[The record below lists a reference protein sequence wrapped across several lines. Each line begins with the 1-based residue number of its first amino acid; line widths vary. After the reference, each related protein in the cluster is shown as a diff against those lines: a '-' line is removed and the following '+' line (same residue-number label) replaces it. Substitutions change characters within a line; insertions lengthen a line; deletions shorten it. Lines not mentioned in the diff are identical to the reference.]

1 MVRKPAPKGKA
12 RAPKP
17 PKGSRWQ
24 LHFTRPVTVTRGPQ
38 ATLASLADAR
48 RFILKNFGG
57 VTRDAGLGRAVEL
70 LFTAAETGRLA
81 DRQKAA
87 AQMELLL
94 RRRHWL

>member
-1 MVRKPAPKGKA
+1 LRLPRSIK
-12 RAPKP
+12 
-17 PKGSRWQ
+17 
-24 LHFTRPVTVTRGPQ
+24 TTCGPQ
-38 ATLASLADAR
+38 ATLASLDDAR
-48 RFILKNFGG
+48 RFILKNFQG

-87 AQMELLL
+87 AQIEPVL